1 MRGVFPLRKF
11 AQVPLSLVWALL
23 PAQAALAAP
32 AAEASLE
39 AAPVATPEAATQTDK
54 REIVVVGAREK
65 GQVDAPQQPVAV
77 FDEADIA
84 AYGVS
89 SITDLLT
96 AIAPQTGSGRGRGST
111 MPVILVNGQRIASFR
126 DLRDYPP
133 EAIKKVEVLPEEVA
147 LRYGYSA
154 DQRVVNFILKDH
166 FFSRSAEGEYAQ
178 PQAGGA
184 STVKG
189 NVSLMKITKGR
200 RLNVTIRADHTTP
213 ITEAERNVIQ
223 TATPTVASDPRPAE
237 NRTVQSDTKD
247 YSINGTYTMPLGTG
261 GYGGNLTVNGTVS
274 RTEAKGLSGL
284 NTYAPSTGV
293 LRTFDGALTRTSRTD
308 TYQTGV
314 SLNKSLLDWQ
324 LSATVDAGHVE
335 ASTATA
341 NRVTDNSVLA
351 AALAADA
358 TLPGAGFTTSKTTT
372 DTVTSL
378 VTMSGRPVKLPAG
391 KLSLTGKAGFAY
403 SGLQGSSAGGAVAT
417 PSTSLK
423 RGDASAGVNI
433 GIPITSRKEHVGEVL
448 GDISLNLS
456 AGLDRLSDFG
466 TLSNWSG
473 GVTWNVTPKLGLQ
486 ASYVYNEAAPSL
498 SNLGAASVTTQN
510 VSVYDFTTGKTVLA
524 AITTGGN
531 SALVRER
538 RNDIKLGANWTL
550 PGFKDSASLV
560 VEYFNNRSNNVTS
573 AFPTTLTP
581 GLEAAFLGR
590 VTRDPAT
597 HLITAIDRRAVTLAE
612 QRDEHIR
619 WGLNIMGTLGKE
631 LKGAPGGMFGGMPG
645 GPRRAGAGGPPPGGG
660 AGGPPPG
667 GGAGGPPARY
677 EGRWNLTLYHTV
689 NFVNRVLVAQNGP
702 VLDLLG
708 GDALSGGGTARHA
721 LELDAGGFYKG
732 IGLRLNG
739 NWTAPTH
746 VTTTGTAA
754 ANDLRFG
761 ALLKV
766 NARLFVDFGIMASA
780 GKLPDVFKGTR
791 FSIYANNVFD
801 QVQKVTDASGATPLS
816 YQAAYLD
823 PNGRVL
829 GVELRKTF

>member
-1 MRGVFPLRKF
+1 M
-11 AQVPLSLVWALL
+11 
-23 PAQAALAAP
+23 
-32 AAEASLE
+32 AAEA
-39 AAPVATPEAATQTDK
+39 AADAPAPVQVDK
-54 REIVVVGAREK
+54 REIVVVGDRLK
-65 GQVDAPQQPVAV
+65 GQVDAPQTPVAV
-77 FDEADIA
+77 FDEGDIA

-89 SITDLLT
+89 SVSDLLT
-96 AIAPQTGSGRGRGST
+96 AISPQTGSGRGRGST

-126 DLRDYPP
+126 DLRDYPT

-154 DQRVVNFILKDH
+154 DQRVVNFVLKDH
-166 FFSRSAEGEYAQ
+166 FFSRSGEIEYAQ

-189 NVSLMKITKGR
+189 SASIMKIEMGS
-200 RLNVTIRADHTTP
+200 RLNLTVRADHTTP

-223 TATPTVASDPRPAE
+223 TATPTVASDPLPAQ

-247 YSINGTYTMPLGTG
+247 YSLNGTYTMPLGQG
-261 GYGGNLTVNGTVS
+261 AFGGNLTVNGTVS
-274 RTEAKGLSGL
+274 RTDTKGLSGL

-293 LRTFDGALTRTSRTD
+293 LRTFDGALVRTSRTD

-324 LSATVDAGHVE
+324 LSTTVDAGHVE

-351 AALAADA
+351 AALAAD
-358 TLPGAGFTTSKTTT
+358 TPLPGAGFTTSKTTT
-372 DTVTSL
+372 DTVTSMATL
-378 VTMSGRPVKLPAG
+378 SGRPVKLPAG
-391 KLSLTGKAGFAY
+391 KLSLTAKAGFAY
-403 SGLQGSSAGGAVAT
+403 SGLQGSSAGGTVVT

-466 TLSNWSG
+466 TLGNWTG
-473 GVTWNVTPKLGLQ
+473 GVTWNLTPKLGFQ

-538 RNDIKLGANWTL
+538 RNDIKLGVNWTL
-550 PGFKDSASLV
+550 PVMKDAASVL

-581 GLEAAFLGR
+581 GLEAAFPGR
-590 VTRDPAT
+590 VTRDASGN
-597 HLITAIDRRAVTLAE
+597 IIAIDRRAVTLAE

-619 WGLNIMGTLGKE
+619 WGLNLGGNLGKE
-631 LKGAPGGMFGGMPG
+631 IKSSARGMFGMPAPGGSPPPG
-645 GPRRAGAGGPPPGGG
+645 GGRMGGPGGAGGPPPGGG

-667 GGAGGPPARY
+667 GGGGPGPGGARY
-677 EGRWNLTLYHTV
+677 EGRWNLSLYHTI

-708 GDALSGGGTARHA
+708 GDALSGGGTARHS
-721 LELDAGGFYKG
+721 LELDAGSFYKG
-732 IGLRLNG
+732 MGLRLSG
-739 NWTAPTH
+739 TWAAPTH

-766 NARLFVDFGIMASA
+766 NARLFADLGLMASA
-780 GKLPDVFKGTR
+780 GKLPAVFKGTR
-791 FSIYANNVFD
+791 FSVYANNVFD

-816 YQAAYLD
+816 YQAAYMD